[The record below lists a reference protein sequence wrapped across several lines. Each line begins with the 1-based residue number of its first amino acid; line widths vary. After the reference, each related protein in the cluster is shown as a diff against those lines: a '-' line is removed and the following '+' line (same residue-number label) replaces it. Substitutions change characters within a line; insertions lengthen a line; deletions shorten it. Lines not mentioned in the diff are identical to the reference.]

1 MRRMLLAISVIV
13 ALAAAFKLGRTQAG
27 DQPAGKAQRRRVAYY
42 VDPMHPAFKSSVPG
56 IAPDCGMALVPV
68 YADDAAT
75 PLTTAAAAQ
84 SSAESVSI
92 DAVMRQLLG
101 IRLAPAERSGV
112 TRIARVAGRTVPED
126 TRVYRINSGVD
137 GFIRET
143 FHDSVGTFVKKDQ
156 TLATYYAP
164 DFLAVASGFLAA
176 VERVPGAVGNDGS
189 RTMPFPGAVSK
200 QGVSSLQGYTD
211 RLRNLGMSDVQIR
224 RIADTHQL
232 PESVEVVAPADGF
245 ILARNISPGQH
256 FEHAMEFYRIADLSK
271 MWVVAEVPGQ
281 DASYLRSGASASIV
295 LRDEGRRLPARLA
308 DALPQSDLGGTSVG
322 FRLEVDNAGGVLR
335 PGSVVDVELPIPM
348 PSAITV
354 PVDAV
359 VDSGTRTRVYVESGQ
374 DVFAPRDVRVGW
386 RSSDR
391 VQILEG
397 LTAGEQVVATATF
410 LIDSESR
417 LRAIPRAR
425 PESRPIALQERTTM
439 RDPESAGAHH
449 GHGDD

>member
-1 MRRMLLAISVIV
+1 
-13 ALAAAFKLGRTQAG
+13 
-27 DQPAGKAQRRRVAYY
+27 
-42 VDPMHPAFKSSVPG
+42 
-56 IAPDCGMALVPV
+56 
-68 YADDAAT
+68 
-75 PLTTAAAAQ
+75 
-84 SSAESVSI
+84 
-92 DAVMRQLLG
+92 
-101 IRLAPAERSGV
+101 
-112 TRIARVAGRTVPED
+112 
-126 TRVYRINSGVD
+126 
-137 GFIRET
+137 
-143 FHDSVGTFVKKDQ
+143 
-156 TLATYYAP
+156 
-164 DFLAVASGFLAA
+164 
-176 VERVPGAVGNDGS
+176 
-189 RTMPFPGAVSK
+189 
-200 QGVSSLQGYTD
+200 
-211 RLRNLGMSDVQIR
+211 
-224 RIADTHQL
+224 
-232 PESVEVVAPADGF
+232 
-245 ILARNISPGQH
+245 
-256 FEHAMEFYRIADLSK
+256 

-335 PGSVVDVELPIPM
+335 PGTVVDVELPIPM